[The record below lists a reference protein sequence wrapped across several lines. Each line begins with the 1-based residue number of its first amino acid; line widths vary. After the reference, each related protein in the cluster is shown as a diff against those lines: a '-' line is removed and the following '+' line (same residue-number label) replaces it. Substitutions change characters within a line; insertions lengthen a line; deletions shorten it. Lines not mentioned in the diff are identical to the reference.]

1 MVVSG
6 VSKKYRAKVTKTD
19 TGKVVTSGNSV
30 KSKALVTK
38 YGGQKKATNVSQ
50 IGSGDPNLRQ
60 RQQQQQGGVPT
71 AYAEEQRQRSDQNIV
86 VGDNE
91 QNPKKIN
98 RRVWRRS

>member
-50 IGSGDPNLRQ
+50 
-60 RQQQQQGGVPT
+60 
-71 AYAEEQRQRSDQNIV
+71 
-86 VGDNE
+86 
-91 QNPKKIN
+91 N
-98 RRVWRRS
+98 RFG